1 MERKMKNIRGYLTKE
16 WIFIPILVIW
26 ASLIFIKYNQYHPFL
41 YQKIKPLFEPAI
53 LTFYAIIFLL
63 ISLGIGYR
71 IFRLFKLPTSL
82 LETFLFST
90 GIGFGILMY
99 LTFFIGVLG
108 GLYHSVIYISLSLL
122 GLLASKELI
131 RLFSPLL
138 KEKRQKNRP
147 KDSISFF
154 ERGLKIILIFL
165 LLLCFFSALTPAIGW
180 DSAVA
185 HLNLP
190 KIYLNA
196 HKIGFVANSFS
207 SNLPLNM
214 QMLYLLALVVKG
226 PILAKLIH
234 FTFGI
239 LILLMI
245 KSFSQRY
252 FSNQI
257 GLLAMVIFLT
267 NPVVIFEATIAYIDL
282 GVSFY
287 SLLAL
292 YGFFCWLDSN
302 NKKWLYLMAIFSGI
316 SLGMKYTAGF
326 GIIILG
332 AGMLI
337 KLIGKDHLNIY
348 GIFKNICL
356 FFIIS
361 ALFLVPWA
369 IKSYLLTG
377 NPVYPMLS
385 GIFGGVDKEFIQDYD
400 KFVYESCLGRGFM
413 NYLLLPWNLT
423 ILATYGHKYFDNF
436 INPFGLIFIPFL
448 VFLKK
453 IDNKIIYLLG
463 YCLSF
468 IFLWSFF
475 AQRMRFLLPVIP
487 LISLISAYTIHTLL
501 SQGKLFKKIYQSIQV
516 AILALLSFISLP
528 HIVGI
533 GNDFGVANNLLVVSG
548 MESQESFLLRTFET
562 YDTFKYINE
571 NLPAEAKILF
581 LWENRG
587 FYCSREY
594 IADSMFESSYIL
606 RIVRA
611 SKNSAGLLKK
621 LKEMKI
627 THILLNKNLW
637 SIFYQDKKEGIELK
651 IIEEFLGRYTE
662 LVYTKNNVDLF
673 KIKE

>member
-1 MERKMKNIRGYLTKE
+1 MKNIRGYLAKE
-16 WIFIPILVIW
+16 WILIPILVSW
-26 ASLIFIKYNQYHPFL
+26 ASLILIKYQQYHPFL
-41 YQKIKPLFEPAI
+41 YEKIKPLFEPSI
-53 LTFYAIIFLL
+53 LTFFAIIFLL

-71 IFRLFKLPTSL
+71 IFRLFKLSTSL

-108 GLYHSVIYISLSLL
+108 GLYHSIIYIFLSIL
-122 GLLASKELI
+122 GLFSIKELI

-154 ERGLKIILIFL
+154 ERVLKIILIFL

-180 DSAVA
+180 DAAVA

-196 HKIGFVANSFS
+196 HKIGFVANNFS
-207 SNLPLNM
+207 SNLPLNI
-214 QMLYLLALVVKG
+214 QMLYILALVVKG
-226 PILAKLIH
+226 PVLAKLIH
-234 FTFGI
+234 FTFAI

-252 FSNQI
+252 FSNQF
-257 GLLAMVIFLT
+257 GLLAMVIFFS
-267 NPVVIFEATIAYIDL
+267 NPVVIFEASSAYIDL

-302 NKKWLYLMAIFSGI
+302 NKKWLYLLAIFSGI
-316 SLGMKYTAGF
+316 SLGTKYTAAF
-326 GIIILG
+326 GIIIL
-332 AGMLI
+332 AIGMVI
-337 KLIGKDHLNIY
+337 KLICLDRLNIS
-348 GIFKNICL
+348 GIFKNLGL

-361 ALFLVPWA
+361 ALFFLPWA
-369 IKSYLLTG
+369 IKSYLFTG

-385 GIFGGVDKEFIQDYD
+385 GIFGGVDKDFIKGYD
-400 KFVYESCLGRGFM
+400 KFVYETCLGRELRD
-413 NYLLLPWNLT
+413 YLLLPWNLT
-423 ILATYGHKYFDNF
+423 VLANYGHKYFDNL
-436 INPFGLIFIPFL
+436 INPFALIFIPLL

-453 IDNKIIYLLG
+453 IDTKIIYLLG
-463 YCLSF
+463 YSLSF

-475 AQRMRFLLPVIP
+475 AQQMRFLLPIIP
-487 LISLISAYTIHTLL
+487 IISFISAYTIYTLPF
-501 SQGKLFKKIYQSIQV
+501 QGKLVKKIYQSILV
-516 AILALLSFISLP
+516 VILVLLSFMSLP
-528 HIVGI
+528 HILGI
-533 GNDFGVANNLLVVSG
+533 GADFGVANNLSVVSG
-548 MESQESFLLRTFET
+548 RESEESFLLRTFDA
-562 YDTFKYINE
+562 YDTFKYIND
-571 NLPAEAKILF
+571 NLPSEAKILF

-594 IADSMFESSYIL
+594 VADSMFEASYIL
-606 RIVRA
+606 KIVREA
-611 SKNSAGLLKK
+611 KNSSGLLKK
-621 LKEMKI
+621 LKEMEI
-627 THILLNKNLW
+627 THLLLNKRLA
-637 SIFYQDKKEGIELK
+637 SIFYKDKSEELK

-662 LVYTKNNVDLF
+662 LVYTKNDVDLF
-673 KIKE
+673 KIKEGV